1 MQQVLN
7 FINGRFVAA
16 GAGAG
21 SGAGTK
27 WIDDVDPATGKVH
40 AQVASSDKTD
50 VQAAVD
56 AAKAAFPTW
65 SKTPAIERSRILVKT
80 AELLEKN
87 LERFA
92 LAESEDAG
100 KPITATRTID
110 IPRSAANIRHFGTL
124 VPHLSS
130 EWYDSD
136 GGGVPGGVPSINY
149 TMRRARGVAG
159 IISPWNYPLHL
170 LTWKISPALAVGST
184 VVAKP
189 SEVTP
194 RTASMLCELLQEA
207 GLPAGVFNVV
217 HGLGTEAGGS
227 LVTHPD
233 VPTVSFTGSTK
244 VGQWIAQNAGAML
257 KRVSLELGGKNPFI
271 VFDDADINKAL
282 DISARAAFSNQ
293 GQICLCGS
301 RALVHESKFAQFVEG
316 LTQRAKAIRVGD
328 PLDAETQMGPLVS
341 KVQFDKVSSMVEEAR
356 RLGGK
361 FHCGGSPV
369 ASKDLSERCK
379 GGYFYQ
385 ATVITG
391 LDPACNVEQEE
402 IFGPVVTVQSFR
414 DEAHAIALANG
425 TKYGLSASLFTQ
437 DLSRAHRVA
446 AAIDSGVVWVNG
458 WNIRDMRTPFGGMK
472 QSGVGREGGLDA
484 MRFFTEP
491 KNVCVA
497 L

>member
-1 MQQVLN
+1 MQKVLN
-7 FINGRFVAA
+7 FIDGRFAA
-16 GAGAG
+16 A
-21 SGAGTK
+21 SGER
-27 WIDDVDPATGKVH
+27 WLDDVDPATGRVH
-40 AQVASSDKTD
+40 AQVASSDKSD
-50 VQAAVD
+50 VQAAID
-56 AAKAAFPTW
+56 AAKAAFAGW
-65 SKTPAIERSRILVKT
+65 SRTPAVERSRLLVKT

-100 KPITATRTID
+100 KPISSTRTID
-110 IPRSAANIRHFGTL
+110 VPRSAANIRHFGTL

-136 GGGVPGGVPSINY
+136 GGGMPGGMPSINY

-194 RTASMLCELLQEA
+194 RTASMLCELFQEA

-217 HGLGTEAGGS
+217 HGLGTDAGGAI
-227 LVTHPD
+227 VTHPE
-233 VPTVSFTGSTK
+233 VPTISFTGSTN
-244 VGQWIAQNAGAML
+244 VGQWIAEHAGKML
-257 KRVSLELGGKNPFI
+257 KRVSLELGGKNPFV
-271 VFDDADINKAL
+271 VFEDADINKAL

-301 RALVHESKFAQFVEG
+301 RALVHESKLALFVEG
-316 LTQRAKAIRVGD
+316 LMQRAKAIRVGD
-328 PLDAETQMGPLVS
+328 PLESETQMGPLVS
-341 KVQFDKVSSMVEEAR
+341 KAQFEKVSSMVDNAR
-356 RLGGK
+356 KLGGK
-361 FHCGGSPV
+361 FHCGGGPV
-369 ASKDLSERCK
+369 ASSELPERCK

-391 LDPACNVEQEE
+391 LDPACSVEQEE
-402 IFGPVVTVQSFR
+402 IFGPVVTVQPFC

-425 TKYGLSASLFTQ
+425 TKYGLSASVFTQ
-437 DLSRAHRVA
+437 DLTRAHRVA

-491 KNVCVA
+491 KNICLA

>member
-7 FINGRFVAA
+7 FVDGRFVAA
-16 GAGAG
+16 GAGR
-21 SGAGTK
+21 
-27 WIDDVDPATGKVH
+27 WLDDFDPATGKVSCH
-40 AQVASSDKTD
+40 VASSDKSD
-50 VQAAVD
+50 VQVAVD
-56 AAKAAFPTW
+56 AAKRAFPIW
-65 SKTPAIERSRILVKT
+65 SKTPVIERSRILVKT

-110 IPRSAANIRHFGTL
+110 ILRSAANIRHFGTF

-194 RTASMLCELLQEA
+194 RTASMLCELFAEA

-217 HGLGTEAGGS
+217 HGLGTDAGGAI
-227 LVTHPD
+227 VTHPD
-233 VPTVSFTGSTK
+233 VPTISFTGSTK
-244 VGQWIAQNAGAML
+244 VGQWIAQNAGSML
-257 KRVSLELGGKNPFI
+257 KRVSLELGGKNPFV
-271 VFDDADINKAL
+271 VFEDADLNKAM

-301 RALVHESKFAQFVEG
+301 RVLVHESKFTQFIEG

-328 PLDAETQMGPLVS
+328 PLDVETQMGPLVS
-341 KVQFDKVSSMVEEAR
+341 KVQFERVSSMVEEAR
-356 RLGGK
+356 KLGGK
-361 FHCGGSPV
+361 FHCGGGPV
-369 ASKDLSERCK
+369 AAKDLPERCK

-391 LDPACNVEQEE
+391 LDPACSVEQEE

-497 L
+497 IG